1 MAMVYGRQFEYASL
15 QARVV
20 GTIIDGVIAGAL
32 YISGIL
38 LLRQL
43 TLSNWFTIYF
53 LLFLVYIF
61 YFTWPISKFAQTP
74 GFKLMKIRV
83 IKTDGTNLGFMA
95 AFLRYVL
102 KTVLGIIS
110 ILFYGLNPQ
119 RQMLHDM
126 VVDSIVVNETN
137 S

>member
-1 MAMVYGRQFEYASL
+1 MAMVFGRQHEYASL
-15 QARVV
+15 AARVF
-20 GTIIDGVIAGAL
+20 GTIIDGVIAGTL
-32 YISGIL
+32 YILAIL

-43 TLSNWFTIYF
+43 NLSNWFTISF
-53 LLFLVYIF
+53 LILIVYIF
-61 YFTWPISKFAQTP
+61 YFTWPISRFAQTP

-83 IKTDGTNLGFMA
+83 IKTDGTNLGFIR

-110 ILFYGLNPQ
+110 ILFYGFNPE

-126 VVDSIVVNETN
+126 VVDSIVVNE
-137 S
+137 